1 MAGNENVDRPL
12 EESMSCLIAV
22 QTVNYHVWH
31 VEDKGQSREGLTF
44 QIFHYSYVQNN
55 ADGWYSPQ
63 APDLRISISPQTVFV
78 TFTSSLL
85 PLPFTDPSLQAT
97 EKHYINLI
105 PKPYSNLVNESA
117 FFSMSSSAVASY
129 PSDKGT
135 DPNFFGQGFE
145 DLDHDF
151 FEQFLTFSPTYSERS
166 EYSALPQPNYLQRSL
181 SDSHETL
188 SSLED
193 DSKNTNARESWQG
206 DSWATFDPAL
216 ASSRPSHIQGNGL
229 YSSGRAAISDGELL
243 SLEGITLDSPH
254 ILAPPQHSLPSSPS
268 SAATVASRRKTRL
281 VESLSKTFK
290 KATSNIERSLRSPIR
305 KNSSP
310 KMGRAPNL
318 SQSSIE
324 NLGNKL
330 QADALTFKFDFEEN
344 PVSFLSPTGVADRPT
359 TLDEILELDVRR
371 PDGPAYNTPQI
382 NQATALQTPQTTPLL
397 SNDHSPKSNG
407 EEVGFPITPQH
418 QNTTAFWWRQAPGSS
433 ERNNFGSPS
442 IYPSAD
448 IEVPIWWNHAPTAPM
463 AQPLPNGYHTNPQ
476 LATKSLAHQLQN
488 DLAYQ
493 NNDISCNS
501 SIMASGLM
509 IQMPGFTPQ
518 QSFVTSPPLKQQGF
532 THSAPQPQPRYH
544 ARRPYNQ
551 ASPRQPSQTSPV
563 RKNRSSGSSDSDSPK
578 SPSTG
583 TGFHV
588 RKRKSPKMSKHSTPR
603 MAPGFG
609 GAGDFVNYT
618 PSDSRKILTGV
629 APSGSSKTKARREKE
644 AMDKRRR
651 LSQAALRA
659 VKAAGGDVESLVE
672 QGLFA

>member
-1 MAGNENVDRPL
+1 
-12 EESMSCLIAV
+12 
-22 QTVNYHVWH
+22 
-31 VEDKGQSREGLTF
+31 
-44 QIFHYSYVQNN
+44 
-55 ADGWYSPQ
+55 
-63 APDLRISISPQTVFV
+63 
-78 TFTSSLL
+78 
-85 PLPFTDPSLQAT
+85 
-97 EKHYINLI
+97 
-105 PKPYSNLVNESA
+105 
-117 FFSMSSSAVASY
+117 MSSSAVASY
-129 PSDKGT
+129 PSEGT

-151 FEQFLTFSPTYSERS
+151 FEQFVTFSPTHSERT
-166 EYSALPQPNYLQRSL
+166 EYSALPLPNYLERSL

-193 DSKNTNARESWQG
+193 DSKNTDARDSWQG

-216 ASSRPSHIQGNGL
+216 ASSHPSHLQGHGL

-254 ILAPPQHSLPSSPS
+254 IRAPSTFSAIISLTSP
-268 SAATVASRRKTRL
+268 
-281 VESLSKTFK
+281 
-290 KATSNIERSLRSPIR
+290 TSNIERSLRSPIR

-310 KMGRAPNL
+310 KMGRVPNL
-318 SQSSIE
+318 SLSSIE
-324 NLGNKL
+324 NLENKF
-330 QADALTFKFDFEEN
+330 QAEALKFKFDFEEN
-344 PVSFLSPTGVADRPT
+344 PVSFLSPTGVADRPI
-359 TLDEILELDVRR
+359 TLDEILELDVKR

-382 NQATALQTPQTTPLL
+382 NQATSLQTPMTTPLL
-397 SNDHSPKSNG
+397 SNGHSRKSSG

-418 QNTTAFWWRQAPGSS
+418 QNTMDFWQQAPESS
-433 ERNNFGSPS
+433 ERNNFSSPS
-442 IYPSAD
+442 IYPATD
-448 IEVPIWWNHAPTAPM
+448 IEAPVWWNNASTAPM
-463 AQPLPNGYHTNPQ
+463 AQPSPNGYHTNPQ
-476 LATKSLAHQLQN
+476 LATKSLAHQIQN

-493 NNDISCNS
+493 NNDISCNP

-509 IQMPGFTPQ
+509 IQMPGFTSQ

-563 RKNRSSGSSDSDSPK
+563 RKNCSSGSSDSDSPK

-588 RKRKSPKMSKHSTPR
+588 RKHKSPKTSKHSTPR
-603 MAPGFG
+603 TAPGFG

-644 AMDKRRR
+644 AMDKRRK